1 MMDRW
6 TKEDVLD
13 ALQYINDHDP
23 VRIYMSVGIDK
34 PVKELEITAIA
45 LDGTEDQH
53 NAVDVFVK
61 QS

>member
-1 MMDRW
+1 MDKW

-23 VRIYMSVGIDK
+23 VRIYMSVGIDQ

-45 LDGTEDQH
+45 LDDTEDQH
-53 NAVDVFVK
+53 NAIDVFVK

>member
-13 ALQYINDHDP
+13 ALQYINDHDK
-23 VRIYMSVGIDK
+23 VRIYMSVGIDQ

-53 NAVDVFVK
+53 NAIDVFVK

>member
-1 MMDRW
+1 MMDKW

-23 VRIYMSVGIDK
+23 VRIYMSVGIDQ
-34 PVKELEITAIA
+34 PVQELEITAIA

-53 NAVDVFVK
+53 NAIDVFVK

>member
-1 MMDRW
+1 MDRW

-13 ALQYINDHDP
+13 ALQYINDNDP
-23 VRIYMSVGIDK
+23 VRIYMSVGIDQ
-34 PVKELEITAIA
+34 PVKELEITSIA

>member
-1 MMDRW
+1 MDRW
-6 TKEDVLD
+6 TKKDVLD

-23 VRIYMSVGIDK
+23 VRIYMSVGIDQ
-34 PVKELEITAIA
+34 PVKELEITAIS

>member
-23 VRIYMSVGIDK
+23 VRIYMSVGIDQ
-34 PVKELEITAIA
+34 PVKELEITTIA

-53 NAVDVFVK
+53 NAIDVFVK